1 LISYTIFSVFTVSLD
16 SSLEDD
22 ELPKSTGLSSTRAL
36 IFSSR
41 GIEDG

>member
-1 LISYTIFSVFTVSLD
+1 LISDTIFSVLTVPVD
-16 SSLEDD
+16 SSLDD
-22 ELPKSTGLSSTRAL
+22 EPPKSTGLSSTRAL